1 MVDASITSS
10 RVSGGR
16 IAASRRAS
24 IVFPPPGGPTSSRLW
39 APPAAISSARLA
51 YAWPRTSAK
60 SRSSV
65 AGAAGGSGG
74 GGAAASASPLSSPT
88 ASRSVGAEH
97 PEPFDGLGLRVVRDR
112 HAEGLDTLPP
122 ARESDGEHSAH
133 RLDLAV
139 QRQLADH
146 GEGADPPVRDRA
158 GGGEDAECDRQVE
171 RGTFFPEVGRGQV
184 HGDPVGRKG
193 EAGVAD
199 RGAHPLAALAHC
211 RVRKPYRG
219 ERGQARRDVDLYPH
233 ERGFDADK
241 GCGQNPREHE
251 GIVRSSGGARQC
263 RMLDTIGGGRTRS
276 AGARARSTKVFDR
289 GTSPTFAVEPGRCL
303 RGRNWC

>member
-65 AGAAGGSGG
+65 AGAAGG
-74 GGAAASASPLSSPT
+74 
-88 ASRSVGAEH
+88 
-97 PEPFDGLGLRVVRDR
+97 
-112 HAEGLDTLPP
+112 
-122 ARESDGEHSAH
+122 
-133 RLDLAV
+133 
-139 QRQLADH
+139 
-146 GEGADPPVRDRA
+146 
-158 GGGEDAECDRQVE
+158 EDAECDRQVE

-199 RGAHPLAALAHC
+199 RGAHPLAALAHR
-211 RVRKPYRG
+211 RVRKPYRC

-241 GCGQNPREHE
+241 GCGQDPREHE

-263 RMLDTIGGGRTRS
+263 RRLDTIGRGRTRS
-276 AGARARSTKVFDR
+276 AGGRARSTKAW
-289 GTSPTFAVEPGRCL
+289 T
-303 RGRNWC
+303 